1 MTTVP
6 ITTSITLDQ
15 LCVGLYIHLD
25 LGWLEHSFA
34 RNNFKIK
41 NQAQIEVLKQLGLS
55 SVRVEAAR
63 SDCAPL
69 VKSSA
74 SEFKPPIAELSPSA
88 EEIAMIEAKKARV
101 EKLNEERAAIA
112 RCEKEFVK
120 TAAAFKNISS
130 KLFSRPQD
138 ACQDAD
144 QLIGQMQ
151 AALVDDMSI
160 AIHVMN
166 DKIAGEDAYYHSLNV
181 SVLAMILGK
190 ELALPPEDIKALG
203 IGCLFH
209 DIGKIEIPD
218 RIVNKHSAL
227 SRAEQNLLQQH
238 CQYGVAI
245 AEKMGLSKAVREI
258 ILQHHEYADGS
269 GYPQQLRL
277 EQIGHLARIACIIN
291 AYDKL
296 CNHPNPAE
304 SLTPYEAL
312 ALMFKQQRKL
322 YDPAILNMFIRCMGV
337 YPPGTLVELSD
348 GTPGMVVSNTA
359 GMPLRPSVLIYDPSV
374 PKNEAI
380 ILNLSEEPDLN
391 IRASLKAKQLQPDV
405 YAYLSPRQRMAYFFE
420 SSKSATRKN

>member
-1 MTTVP
+1 MTTGP
-6 ITTSITLDQ
+6 ITISIAIDQ

-34 RNNFKIK
+34 RNSFKIK
-41 NQAQIEVLKQLGLS
+41 NQAQIAALKQLGLS
-55 SVRVEAAR
+55 SIRIEPAR
-63 SDCAPL
+63 SDCPPL
-69 VKSSA
+69 ATAGKHEVTTPITQA
-74 SEFKPPIAELSPSA
+74 SVSA
-88 EEIAMIEAKKARV
+88 EELASIEAKKVRV
-101 EKLNEERAAIA
+101 EKLNEGRAAIA

-120 TAAAFKNISS
+120 TAAAFKNISG

-144 QLIGQMQ
+144 HLIGQMQ

-218 RIVNKHSAL
+218 RIVNKSIGL

-238 CQYGVAI
+238 CQYGVPI
-245 AEKMGLSKAVREI
+245 AEKMGLSKAACEI

-269 GYPQQLRL
+269 GYPQQLTLDR
-277 EQIGHLARIACIIN
+277 ISYLARIACIIN

-312 ALMFKQQRKL
+312 AYMFKQQRTL
-322 YDPAILNMFIRCMGV
+322 YDPSILNMFIRCMGV

-374 PKNEAI
+374 PKDEAI
-380 ILNLSEEPDLN
+380 ILNLSEEPELS
-391 IRASLKAKQLQPDV
+391 IRASLKAKQLQPEV
-405 YAYLSPRQRMAYFFE
+405 YAYLSPRQRMSYFFE
-420 SSKSATRKN
+420 SGKSGARKK